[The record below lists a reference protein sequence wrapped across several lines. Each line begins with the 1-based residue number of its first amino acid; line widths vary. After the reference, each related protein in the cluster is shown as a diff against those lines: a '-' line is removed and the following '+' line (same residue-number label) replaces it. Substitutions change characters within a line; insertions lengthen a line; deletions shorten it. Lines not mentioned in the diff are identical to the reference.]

1 MDHRELRL
9 ADSLKYTVGNIGVTV
24 EDNGNSSQ
32 NQKLSAHTIGSREDQ
47 SCDRSGKNCKTY
59 CSWNGD
65 QHADPGG
72 TVCLHIGT
80 LNVMHGIM
88 CRNLWNHGSRRR
100 TCQGKRDIDQCHI
113 ISVLGIQGLDHVFGS
128 AFDVHNTGIHIAVD
142 ISVYVVDKCAENDRH
157 DDKHDITHYM
167 SHALI
172 HRVMVISDPFS
183 NDLTVYPVDN
193 QHKDQSGRHTGTG
206 THGSTCRT
214 PAMDQIHISRCGEV
228 LNKYM

>member
-9 ADSLKYTVGNIGVTV
+9 ADSLKYTVGDIGVAIQ
-24 EDNGNSSQ
+24 DNGDSSQ
-32 NQKLSAHTIGSREDQ
+32 DQKLSAYAIGSREDQ
-47 SCDRSGKNCKTY
+47 SRDRSGKNCKTY
-59 CSWNGD
+59 CRRNGD
-65 QHADPGG
+65 QHTDPCG
-72 TVCLHIGT
+72 TVCLHICT
-80 LNVMHGIM
+80 FNIVHCIM
-88 CRNLWNHGSRRR
+88 RGNLRDHRCRCC

-183 NDLTVYPVDN
+183 NDLTVYPVDD

-214 PAMDQIHISRCGEV
+214 PAMDQIHISCCGKM
-228 LNKYM
+228 LDKYM